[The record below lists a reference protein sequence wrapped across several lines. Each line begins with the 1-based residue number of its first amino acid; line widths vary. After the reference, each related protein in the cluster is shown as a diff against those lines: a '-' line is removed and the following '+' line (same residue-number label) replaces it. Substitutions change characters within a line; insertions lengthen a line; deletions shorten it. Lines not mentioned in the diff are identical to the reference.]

1 MLKKEDT
8 KFKADPY
15 NFNNNLI
22 SSNDITNIMNSLNI
36 NDFKPNNLD
45 LYQTSFIHK
54 SYCKLKDYE
63 EYEYPGA
70 PCLPL
75 QEKSY
80 ETMEFLGDA
89 ILGSVVSSYLYQRFY
104 NIHKQ
109 DEGFLTKLKIRII
122 CGENLCELSKHLLF
136 QKHIVLSK
144 HIEEKCSGRNNS
156 NILEDVFEAFIG
168 AIYLDSDYSTAERF
182 IIRVIETYVD
192 FTEFLLIDTN
202 YKDQISRYFQRIYN
216 DGSRP
221 IYKHTKVEEDGKF
234 YCELYHKDKLLI
246 TGEGNSKKKSEQ
258 AVSKK
263 ALIYFNVIT

>member
-8 KFKADPY
+8 KFKANPY

-89 ILGSVVSSYLYQRFY
+89 ILGSVVSSYLYQRFC

-109 DEGFLTKLKIRII
+109 VWDRHTNSCKTKKKRTSQGTSECGII
-122 CGENLCELSKHLLF
+122 LLF
-136 QKHIVLSK
+136 IKCVLGYHI
-144 HIEEKCSGRNNS
+144 HN
-156 NILEDVFEAFIG
+156 
-168 AIYLDSDYSTAERF
+168 
-182 IIRVIETYVD
+182 
-192 FTEFLLIDTN
+192 
-202 YKDQISRYFQRIYN
+202 
-216 DGSRP
+216 P
-221 IYKHTKVEEDGKF
+221 
-234 YCELYHKDKLLI
+234 
-246 TGEGNSKKKSEQ
+246 
-258 AVSKK
+258 
-263 ALIYFNVIT
+263 